1 MEHQVPIYQFS
12 DPDDPQVVAEE
23 LASMLRSGQGS
34 TRIRNDRERPYDGQ
48 PWTDNGIRGATLVE
62 GLTMRDVVDCL
73 VQGFL
78 LSSGPGEPYSK
89 AINGTWIQ
97 EDIFKVDLHSLD
109 PMAVA
114 QNMLCCIERYMGIF
128 PNIPKVG
135 HLS

>member
-1 MEHQVPIYQFS
+1 MENQMPIYQFS

-48 PWTDNGIRGATLVE
+48 PWTDNGIRGATLVV

-73 VQGFL
+73 IQGFL
-78 LSSGPGEPYSK
+78 LSNGPGESYSK

-97 EDIFKVDLHSLD
+97 EDVFNLDLGQLD

-128 PNIPKVG
+128 PNIPKEM
-135 HLS
+135 L